1 MPPKRSRV
9 TFRVEGRQYEIYAPP
24 GFVATWRKF
33 QEICARDRQTTG
45 DLIRVYVEGQVRNRD
60 PGNPQRP
67 ISAWVPGHPDQAA
80 LEEQELLKM
89 LKAFAEHRGGEIRH
103 KDVVETLRDAGV
115 PPARRVAMADDLS
128 RRLSKDGVKVLR

>member
-1 MPPKRSRV
+1 VPPKRTRI
-9 TFRVEGRQYEIYAPP
+9 TFYVDGEQHEIYAPP
-24 GFVATWRKF
+24 HLVSTWRKF
-33 QEICARDRQTTG
+33 QEICIRDNQSPGR
-45 DLIRVYVEGQVRNRD
+45 LIGTWIEGYVERKD

-80 LEEQELLKM
+80 LEDQELLKM
-89 LKAFAEHRGGEIRH
+89 LKAFAEHKGGEIRH